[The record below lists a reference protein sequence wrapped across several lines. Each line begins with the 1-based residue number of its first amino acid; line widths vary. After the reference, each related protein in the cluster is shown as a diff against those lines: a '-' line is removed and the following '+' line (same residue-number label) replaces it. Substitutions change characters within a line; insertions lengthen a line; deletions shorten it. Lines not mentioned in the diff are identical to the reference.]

1 MTTRVGGKRV
11 FDGGVLWVELGG
23 DIGFGD
29 GGLVVG
35 EGVALEASE
44 VDPDEGREV
53 DTGEGVKD
61 DDAGLAAESGVKER
75 WDVQAGADRR
85 D

>member
-1 MTTRVGGKRV
+1 VGGTRV

-35 EGVALEASE
+35 EGVALEASG

-61 DDAGLAAESGVKER
+61 DDACLAAESGVKER